1 MTTQPETKG
10 SAVVFGAT
18 GFVGKE
24 LINVLLKNNE
34 FDKVIAVTRR
44 DLSIANHELEQVRLN
59 DFSQLMNLKD
69 KLNAAVFFCCIG
81 TTIKIAG
88 SKEAF
93 RQVDLIIPQ
102 EIAKLAELLSV
113 PSLVIISSIGASYT
127 SSNFYLK
134 TKGEMEKTV
143 RELYSG
149 NLKIVRPSLLMGQR
163 DEFRFGEK
171 ASVGFMKVFG
181 WVFAGPLKKYKGIYA
196 HDVAR
201 AMIKIAK
208 FPSEK
213 VIYESDELQDILLIN

>member
-1 MTTQPETKG
+1 MKKR
-10 SAVVFGAT
+10 AVVFGST
-18 GFVGKE
+18 GLVGKE
-24 LINVLLKNNE
+24 LLKELLGNDE
-34 FDKVIAVTRR
+34 FDKVISVARK
-44 DLSIANHELEQVRLN
+44 DLIVSNPRLEQVRIT

-69 KLNAAVFFCCIG
+69 KLNATIFFCCIG

-93 RQVDLIIPQ
+93 RQVDLFIPQ

-113 PSLVIISSIGASYT
+113 PSLVIISSIGASYA
-127 SSNFYLK
+127 SSNFYLR

>member
-44 DLSIANHELEQVRLN
+44 DLSIANPELEQVKLN

-93 RQVDLIIPQ
+93 RQVDLFIPQ
-102 EIAKLAELLSV
+102 KIAKLAELLSV

-201 AMIKIAK
+201 AMIKIAQL
-208 FPSEK
+208 PSEK
-213 VIYESDELQDILLIN
+213 VIYESDELHDILLIN

>member
-1 MTTQPETKG
+1 MKKR
-10 SAVVFGAT
+10 AVVFGST
-18 GFVGKE
+18 GLVGKE
-24 LINVLLKNNE
+24 LLKELLGNDE
-34 FDKVIAVTRR
+34 FDKVISVARK
-44 DLSIANHELEQVRLN
+44 DLTVSNPRLEQVRIT

-69 KLNAAVFFCCIG
+69 KLNATIFFCCIG

-93 RQVDLIIPQ
+93 RQVDLFIPQ

-127 SSNFYLK
+127 SSNFYLR

-201 AMIKIAK
+201 AMIKIAQL
-208 FPSEK
+208 PSEK

>member
-1 MTTQPETKG
+1 MKKR
-10 SAVVFGAT
+10 AVVFGST
-18 GFVGKE
+18 GLVGKE
-24 LINVLLKNNE
+24 LLKELLGNDE
-34 FDKVIAVTRR
+34 FDKVISVARK
-44 DLSIANHELEQVRLN
+44 DLTVSNPRLEQVRIT

-69 KLNAAVFFCCIG
+69 KLNATIFFCCIG

-93 RQVDLIIPQ
+93 RQVDLFIPQ

-127 SSNFYLK
+127 SSNFYLR

-208 FPSEK
+208 LPSEK